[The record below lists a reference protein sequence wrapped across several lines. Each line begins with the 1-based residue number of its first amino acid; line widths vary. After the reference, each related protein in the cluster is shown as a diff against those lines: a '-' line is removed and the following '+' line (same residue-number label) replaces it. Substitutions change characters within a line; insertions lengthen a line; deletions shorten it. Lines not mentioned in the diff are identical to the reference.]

1 MSEALDATSQQTF
14 TANTTDGPIVGSV
27 QGVQGTGTP
36 LLLLHGGPAMS
47 DYMEMLGP
55 ELAGW
60 RAVKYQQ
67 RGLAPSAV
75 GGPFT
80 VERHVADAVAVLDEL
95 GIDQAVVLGHS
106 WGGYLA
112 LNLALAHPERVT
124 GLVIIDPLGA
134 VDDGGLVEM
143 GQNLGSR
150 LLPSALDQYA
160 EVAARLATPEPT
172 DDDMLESLRL
182 LWPGYFAD
190 PQAAPALPS
199 FMRASVGAYAG
210 TFASVAELQA
220 SGLGERLG
228 GLPPWT
234 GGRHALHARS
244 DGVDD
249 RLHPH
254 SGKHP
259 SAAQFACI
267 PFADARCH
275 RWHYHLWS
283 LRRAEWNG
291 HAAQRDWRAH
301 RRGAGNLA
309 REIRDARGE
318 RTGSAALAETA
329 RRRVTCERMDSTYN
343 QGSAD
348 GGRRSALGYH

>member
-27 QGVQGTGTP
+27 QGAQGVQGTGTP

-228 GLPPWT
+228 GIEAPAVFVLGEKSPMPVSQGEAT
-234 GGRHALHARS
+234 AALLS
-244 DGVDD
+244 
-249 RLHPH
+249 
-254 SGKHP
+254 
-259 SAAQFACI
+259 
-267 PFADARCH
+267 
-275 RWHYHLWS
+275 
-283 LRRAEWNG
+283 RAEVRVVPEAG
-291 HAAQRDWRAH
+291 HLPWHEQPGCVA
-301 RRGAGNLA
+301 
-309 REIRDARGE
+309 
-318 RTGSAALAETA
+318 AALA
-329 RRRVTCERMDSTYN
+329 RVGELTGVS
-343 QGSAD
+343 
-348 GGRRSALGYH
+348 

>member
-1 MSEALDATSQQTF
+1 MSEALDARSQQTF

-220 SGLGERLG
+220 SGLGERL
-228 GLPPWT
+228 
-234 GGRHALHARS
+234 
-244 DGVDD
+244 
-249 RLHPH
+249 
-254 SGKHP
+254 
-259 SAAQFACI
+259 
-267 PFADARCH
+267 
-275 RWHYHLWS
+275 
-283 LRRAEWNG
+283 
-291 HAAQRDWRAH
+291 
-301 RRGAGNLA
+301 RGIEAPAVFVLG
-309 REIRDARGE
+309 EKSPMPVSQGE
-318 RTGSAALAETA
+318 RTAALLPRTEVQVVPAAGHLPWHEQPGCVATA
-329 RRRVTCERMDSTYN
+329 LARISEVTEAS
-343 QGSAD
+343 
-348 GGRRSALGYH
+348 

>member
-75 GGPFT
+75 CGPFT

-228 GLPPWT
+228 GIEAPAVFVLGEKSPMPV
-234 GGRHALHARS
+234 S
-244 DGVDD
+244 
-249 RLHPH
+249 
-254 SGKHP
+254 
-259 SAAQFACI
+259 Q
-267 PFADARCH
+267 
-275 RWHYHLWS
+275 
-283 LRRAEWNG
+283 
-291 HAAQRDWRAH
+291 
-301 RRGAGNLA
+301 
-309 REIRDARGE
+309 GE
-318 RTGSAALAETA
+318 RTAALLPRAEVQVVPAAGHLPWHEQPGCVAAALARISELTEA
-329 RRRVTCERMDSTYN
+329 S
-343 QGSAD
+343 
-348 GGRRSALGYH
+348 